1 MDIDRHDGEI
11 DDLDTRVS
19 ELEVKH
25 KDKGEENDDL
35 WRAVGVL
42 EGMKT
47 MLSDRITDN
56 ENAIEDLTIR
66 V

>member
-1 MDIDRHDGEI
+1 M
-11 DDLDTRVS
+11 
-19 ELEVKH
+19 KH
-25 KDKGEENDDL
+25 KDKDEENDDL

-56 ENAIEDLTIR
+56 KIAIEDLTIR